1 MNRSLRDLLGPTG
14 TARTAFSEAWLEKK
28 LEASRRSGEWLE
40 TVLGRLTPDAVE
52 SSDTYDPLF
61 QLPQESTDVVP
72 ERPFPVPQREVGR
85 PTDAALAVG
94 ALGAL
99 AGGRRFAANVA
110 TTPYAAAE
118 AGARLED
125 FNANRMLE
133 VDRFLYGQDLQ
144 RARIDG
150 LTAIEQMR
158 SADREADRVM
168 DAYFEDRRLR
178 LQEAKQ
184 QSQERLESVQDAFRN
199 FDSAGSLEEAIT
211 FGRAAGLDDDA
222 AEAGYRARQ
231 FKSSYRAFTLWRE
244 RIEESLFDGQI
255 DSRDLDR
262 LREYREGLFRA
273 FNVTEDL
280 LPLPTPGDSERVRL
294 EAEKQGRADRSGSKE
309 ASGLPIAV
317 RRMEE
322 TIARKRAET
331 TRMRLED
338 DYSTLEGSLKVN
350 ARLAEIEELE
360 RYLSRLKKSASTRP
374 LTGPIRP
381 FPIDGTQVVPS
392 RR

>member
-40 TVLGRLTPDAVE
+40 TVLGRLSPDAVE
-52 SSDTYDPLF
+52 SSDTYDPSL
-61 QLPQESTDVVP
+61 QMPQESADVVP
-72 ERPFPVPQREVGR
+72 ERPFLVPQREVGQ
-85 PTDAALAVG
+85 PSDAALAVG

-255 DSRDLDR
+255 DARDLDR

-294 EAEKQGRADRSGSKE
+294 ESEKQGRADRSGSKE

-381 FPIDGTQVVPS
+381 FPIDRTQVVPS